1 MLCYVWKSLVC
12 NDILYTQPC
21 WDGACDGN
29 SSIFRTKY
37 RSYTSFR
44 TLKPDSHVNRS
55 NRDDCV
61 RWYWHSGLRVDWG
74 KKKKNNNNNK
84 KKTKRPSSN
93 CLTCN
98 RPFQLFFF
106 NFFRGHVRENTSVD
120 YVAKFVLLKTNGDKT
135 SQSREILKTDVLVY
149 GVGHKLAAQR
159 TNFCIFSQL
168 SGAISSYS

>member
-1 MLCYVWKSLVC
+1 ML
-12 NDILYTQPC
+12 IEE
-21 WDGACDGN
+21 
-29 SSIFRTKY
+29 R
-37 RSYTSFR
+37 
-44 TLKPDSHVNRS
+44 
-55 NRDDCV
+55 
-61 RWYWHSGLRVDWG
+61 
-74 KKKKNNNNNK
+74 KKTTTTRQQQ

-98 RPFQLFFF
+98 RPFQFFFF

-120 YVAKFVLLKTNGDKT
+120 YVAKFVLLKTNGDKA

>member
-1 MLCYVWKSLVC
+1 ML
-12 NDILYTQPC
+12 IEE
-21 WDGACDGN
+21 
-29 SSIFRTKY
+29 R
-37 RSYTSFR
+37 
-44 TLKPDSHVNRS
+44 
-55 NRDDCV
+55 
-61 RWYWHSGLRVDWG
+61 
-74 KKKKNNNNNK
+74 KKTTTTTTK

-98 RPFQLFFF
+98 RPFQFFFF
-106 NFFRGHVRENTSVD
+106 NFFRGRVRENTSVD
-120 YVAKFVLLKTNGDKT
+120 YVAKFVLLKTNGDKA

>member
-1 MLCYVWKSLVC
+1 MTVW
-12 NDILYTQPC
+12 DDTGTQ
-21 WDGACDGN
+21 
-29 SSIFRTKY
+29 
-37 RSYTSFR
+37 
-44 TLKPDSHVNRS
+44 
-55 NRDDCV
+55 DCV
-61 RWYWHSGLRVDWG
+61 LIEER
-74 KKKKNNNNNK
+74 KKRQQQQQQKNK
-84 KKTKRPSSN
+84 KPSSN

-106 NFFRGHVRENTSVD
+106 NFFRGHVRENISVD
-120 YVAKFVLLKTNGDKT
+120 YVAKIVLLKTNGDKA